1 MNQIIGY
8 LLISVGGILSYS
20 TMAENLVINT
30 ADKESNYE
38 SSLQGWLNV
47 NASVFNAPCNLLV
60 KQALSLT
67 HCGAGDVFDDVA
79 IRHATAKTPVILQF
93 YDVRQGHVIR
103 RYSLG
108 LFNGNN
114 AIKLPFLDAK
124 PSMLR
129 LEVIYE

>member
-1 MNQIIGY
+1 MNQIMKCS
-8 LLISVGGILSYS
+8 LIFMGGILSYS
-20 TMAENLVINT
+20 TMAENLDINIT
-30 ADKESNYE
+30 EKESNFE

-60 KQALSLT
+60 KQGLSLT
-67 HCGAGDVFDDVA
+67 HCGAGEVFDEVA
-79 IRHATAKTPVILQF
+79 IRHAAAKTPVILQF
-93 YDVRQGHVIR
+93 YDVRQGQVIR

-124 PSMLR
+124 RSILR